1 MVRCFIVIV
10 SDCEVKDPRIRR
22 TRQALQGALRGLM
35 KSKGFDEVSVQ
46 DIADAAVVNRA
57 TFYDHYTDK
66 FALLEAMVA
75 GGFHQLLRERSV
87 SYDGTCASAARPII
101 LAACDYMALNHSD
114 CQSQPHRSAFEPLI
128 DAAVA
133 GAIRR
138 VLLSGMPKAE
148 RAGGPSGEMIA
159 TAASGAIFGAVKEW
173 LRIPVRPSA
182 EEAAGIILPLVLPV
196 LLAAKPGH
204 AAEATAGHSHG

>member
-87 SYDGTCASAARPII
+87 SYDGTCASAANRTIGASVPSMSRSTAPVWGSARSGSNASTSV
-101 LAACDYMALNHSD
+101 AAGDTTLVC
-114 CQSQPHRSAFEPLI
+114 RSADFAARVQLI
-128 DAAVA
+128 RCA
-133 GAIRR
+133 GRSRNGLRLRSSTLRR
-138 VLLSGMPKAE
+138 TNG
-148 RAGGPSGEMIA
+148 
-159 TAASGAIFGAVKEW
+159 T
-173 LRIPVRPSA
+173 
-182 EEAAGIILPLVLPV
+182 
-196 LLAAKPGH
+196 
-204 AAEATAGHSHG
+204 

>member
-1 MVRCFIVIV
+1 MVITFIVII

-46 DIADAAVVNRA
+46 DIADAATVNRA

-75 GGFHQLLRERSV
+75 GGFHQLLKERSV

-101 LAACDYMALNHSD
+101 LATCDYMALHHSD
-114 CQSQPHRSAFEPLI
+114 CPSQPQRSAFEPLI

-148 RAGGPSGEMIA
+148 VTSGLTGEMIA

-173 LRIPVRPSA
+173 LRTPHRAAP

-196 LLAAKPGH
+196 LLAAKSGH
-204 AAEATAGHSHG
+204 AAEAAAGHSHG

>member
-1 MVRCFIVIV
+1 
-10 SDCEVKDPRIRR
+10 
-22 TRQALQGALRGLM
+22 
-35 KSKGFDEVSVQ
+35 
-46 DIADAAVVNRA
+46 VVNRA